1 MVYTHFVSID
11 WSRPPHGEMSPEFA
25 LMGFLY
31 FENLHGYELHRRL
44 STNLREVWRIPQNQT
59 YNLLK
64 RLEKE
69 GWAQPAAPPET
80 LGGRTRTRLMLTA
93 TGKARF
99 ERWLQTA
106 SPCTARAIRVELLTR
121 LFFASRISAG
131 LPAQLIHQ
139 QITAIQNALD
149 GLEKR
154 LAALPPEQAYNR
166 ASLEIRIQQLRTLQ
180 EWLNSN
186 TISFHG

>member
-1 MVYTHFVSID
+1 
-11 WSRPPHGEMSPEFA
+11 
-25 LMGFLY
+25 MGFLY
-31 FENLHGYELHRRL
+31 FENLHGYELHRQL

-64 RLEKE
+64 RLEKD
-69 GWAQPAAPPET
+69 GWASPAALPEFS
-80 LGGRTRTRLMLTA
+80 GGRTRTPLALTTA
-93 TGKARF
+93 GRARF
-99 ERWLQTA
+99 EHWLHTD

-131 LPAQLIHQ
+131 LPGQLIERQ
-139 QITAIQNALD
+139 LAAIQNALD

-154 LAALPPEQAYNR
+154 LSALPPEQAYNR
-166 ASLEIRIQQLRTLQ
+166 ASLEIRIRQLKTLQ

-186 TISFHG
+186 AISYPA